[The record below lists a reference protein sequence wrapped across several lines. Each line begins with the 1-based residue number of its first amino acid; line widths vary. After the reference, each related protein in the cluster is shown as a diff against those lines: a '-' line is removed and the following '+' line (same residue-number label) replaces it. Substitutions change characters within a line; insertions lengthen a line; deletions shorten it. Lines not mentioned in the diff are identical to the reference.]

1 MPKKVVLLDGAAG
14 TSLWEKTGDTRPVW
28 TYNVDRPEAVKE
40 LNREYVAAGSEIIL
54 ANTFCAN
61 APAVEKEGYNVHE
74 VITRGMRLAKA
85 AAEGHRVKVGLCAG
99 PLTSLLKPF
108 GDVTHERAAE
118 IYREMFEAGMEEKPD
133 LIALITFMDLEMIS
147 IALREAVRFNL
158 PVFCS
163 MSFTKFGKTM
173 MGNNVE
179 KICARLEGEGAS
191 VVGLNCSLGP
201 DAALPILQKFIDT
214 AKVPVMFK
222 PNAGL
227 PNENGDS
234 SFDADVFAK
243 DIVKAA
249 DMGAA
254 YVGGCCGTNAQYI
267 ARAAKLLAER

>member
-1 MPKKVVLLDGAAG
+1 MPNNVILLDGAAG

-28 TYNVDRPEAVKE
+28 TYNVDKPDVVAE
-40 LNREYVAAGSEIIL
+40 LNREYVAAGSDVIL

-61 APAVEKEGYNVHE
+61 APAVEKEGYSVHE
-74 VITRGMRLAKA
+74 VITRGMRIARA
-85 AAEGHRVKVGLCAG
+85 AADGHSVKVGLCAG

-108 GDVTHERAAE
+108 GEVTHERAAE

-147 IALREAVRFNL
+147 IALREAVKFGL

-173 MGNNVE
+173 MGNTVE

-201 DAALPILQKFIDT
+201 DAALPILQKFLDT
-214 AKVPVMFK
+214 AHVPVMFK

-227 PNENGDS
+227 PDENGDS
-234 SFDADVFAK
+234 AFDADVFAG

-249 DMGAA
+249 DMGAS
-254 YVGGCCGTNAQYI
+254 YVGGCCGVNAAYI
-267 ARAAKLLAER
+267 ARAAAMLKNR